1 MNDTILL
8 LIILLLINIVQF
20 VAIYRLTQNNNNANA
35 DASEI
40 YQKQI
45 RNYNNIIRLTEKL
58 TKEVMN
64 KAKEEK
70 DNEKNVE
77 QPKTEEQKPGL
88 VYPESERRVYWYD
101 VY

>member
-35 DASEI
+35 DFSEI

-45 RNYNNIIRLTEKL
+45 KNYNNIIRLTERL
-58 TKEVMN
+58 TKEVIN
-64 KAKEEK
+64 KSKEVKNDEK
-70 DNEKNVE
+70 MAETKQQENMVQTD
-77 QPKTEEQKPGL
+77 
-88 VYPESERRVYWYD
+88 RRVY
-101 VY
+101 

>member
-35 DASEI
+35 DFSEI

-45 RNYNNIIRLTEKL
+45 KNYNNIIRLTERL
-58 TKEVMN
+58 TKEVIN
-64 KAKEEK
+64 KSKEVNNDEK
-70 DNEKNVE
+70 MAETK
-77 QPKTEEQKPGL
+77 QQ
-88 VYPESERRVYWYD
+88 ESMVQTDRRVY
-101 VY
+101 

>member
-1 MNDTILL
+1 MNDTVLL

-35 DASEI
+35 DFSEI

-45 RNYNNIIRLTEKL
+45 KNYNNIIRLTEKL

-64 KAKEEK
+64 KAKEVNE
-70 DNEKNVE
+70 NEKSVE
-77 QPKTEEQKPGL
+77 QKTRSEGII
-88 VYPESERRVYWYD
+88 YPEIEKRIY
-101 VY
+101 

>member
-20 VAIYRLTQNNNNANA
+20 FAIYRLTQSNNNANA

-45 RNYNNIIRLTEKL
+45 KNYNNIIRLTEKL

-64 KAKEEK
+64 KAKEAK
-70 DNEKNVE
+70 DNEKVE
-77 QPKTEEQKPGL
+77 ENKQQEDMVQVSEQ
-88 VYPESERRVYWYD
+88 RRIY
-101 VY
+101 